1 MRLDLVLL
9 QQVKNLGALGAVCSV
24 RRGYA
29 NFLLREK
36 KALRA
41 TKENMAYFEQKRSE
55 FEAQNNDRKAQA
67 TKQKETYQGKMLHF
81 IKAAGDTGQL
91 YGSIMGRDILQSLTA
106 AGLSNLTT
114 AMILLSKPIKTVG
127 VHPFC
132 VRLHPDVELDMY
144 VVAAKTKDEA
154 VALEDAF
161 RNPKPEPK
169 PAAKPKEPSEVK
181 TSEAAADSD
190 TGGDTGGDAA
200 VKADTQKEGEPSEA
214 AKADAKADKT
224 SEQPQEK

>member
-67 TKQKETYQGKMLHF
+67 TKQKETYQGRMLHF

-106 AGLSNLTT
+106 EGLSNLTT

-132 VRLHPDVELDMY
+132 VRLHPEVELDMY

-169 PAAKPKEPSEVK
+169 PATKTKEPSEIK
-181 TSEAAADSD
+181 TSEAAADSE
-190 TGGDTGGDAA
+190 TGGDAA
-200 VKADTQKEGEPSEA
+200 VKADAKKEGEPSQA
-214 AKADAKADKT
+214 VKTHAKANKA

>member
-106 AGLSNLTT
+106 EGLSNLTT

-154 VALEDAF
+154 VTLEDAF

-169 PAAKPKEPSEVK
+169 PAGVAAKPKEPSEVK
-181 TSEAAADSD
+181 TSEAAVDS
-190 TGGDTGGDAA
+190 DTGGDAA
-200 VKADTQKEGEPSEA
+200 VKADPQKESEPSEA
-214 AKADAKADKT
+214 VKADKT